1 VIEALVLTE
10 ESRRRSFPSL
20 EGMVYL
26 NTAAEGIPPAE
37 VGAALQEYFRDK
49 QKGMDGRE
57 LHFRQW
63 EAARE
68 LAAGFLG
75 LSADE
80 VGICSCSS
88 EAYNLAAQA
97 LRLRDGDEVI
107 INDLDFPAGV
117 TPWLQEGCPAT
128 ARLWRARQG
137 ALRVE
142 DLVGLLGPRTRLVT
156 TSLVS
161 FYNGHLLPFRAV
173 LDAVR
178 QHSPALL
185 AVDVTQALGRVPLD
199 VAEADLIISSTHKWI
214 LASHGGGLVGVPRR
228 RARDW
233 TVPAGGWF
241 NLEDAFG
248 PGRFERAVSRPGAAG
263 FTVGMPNF
271 AAVYA
276 IRAALAYLKGVG
288 VAAIAAAARPL
299 VRACLEGLSRLP
311 VELLT
316 PADDSALAGILAFR
330 HPKADAI
337 ARHLR
342 SRDVH
347 VMHHAGRLRVAWHG
361 YNTPRDVDAFLR
373 ALQEALAT
381 VV

>member
-1 VIEALVLTE
+1 MLTI
-10 ESRRRSFPSL
+10 ESRRVSFPSL

-26 NTAAEGIPPAE
+26 NTAAEGIPPLE

-49 QKGMDGRE
+49 QQGMDGRQ

-68 LAAGFLG
+68 LAAGFFG
-75 LSADE
+75 LAADE
-80 VGICSCSS
+80 VSICSCSS

-97 LRLRDGDEVI
+97 LRLRAGDEVV

-117 TPWLQEGCPAT
+117 TPWLQQGCPAT

-137 ALRVE
+137 VLCVE
-142 DLVGLLGPRTRLVT
+142 DLAGLLGPRTRLVT

-173 LDAVR
+173 LDAIR
-178 QHSPALL
+178 RHSSALL
-185 AVDVTQALGRVPLD
+185 AVDVTQALGRIPLD
-199 VAEADLIISSTHKWI
+199 VADADLIVSSTHKWI

-228 RARDW
+228 RAHDW

-248 PGRFERAVSRPGAAG
+248 PARFERAVSRPGAAG

-271 AAVYA
+271 PAVYA
-276 IRAALAYLKGVG
+276 IRAALSYLCGVG
-288 VAAIAAAARPL
+288 VAAIDAAARPL
-299 VRACLEGLSRLP
+299 VRACLEGLRRLP

-316 PADDSALAGILAFR
+316 PPDESALAGILAFR
-330 HPKADAI
+330 HPKAEEI
-337 ARHLR
+337 ARRLR
-342 SRDVH
+342 SREVH

-361 YNTPRDVDAFLR
+361 YNMPAEVDAFLR
-373 ALQEALAT
+373 ALADALGA
-381 VV
+381 VA